1 VTTTF
6 PTWRRLP
13 NDPADWFSAD
23 ELERSRSYQKP
34 LTRLRLVRGA
44 LTVAALAAFV
54 GLEAG
59 PRLVEWV
66 GATNWVVQLLV
77 VIVAL
82 EAVALL
88 YNPALDWWLDLVH
101 DKRWGL
107 STQTPGGFVADQVKS
122 LLLGIVMYLV
132 LLVPLYALIRG
143 TDLWWFWGWLLLLG
157 FSIGLGFVYPIVI
170 APIFNTFT
178 PLEDD
183 DLNGRIRDIANKAD
197 VDIEGAFVADESRR
211 STRDNAYVAGLG
223 ATRRV
228 VLYDTILE
236 HPPEVVAQVVAHEVG
251 HWRLHH
257 LRKQIPLAAALAL
270 VMMLALRA
278 LAEWDGLWSWAGV
291 DGLGDP
297 TSLPILLVAIQMGFG
312 AMGVVSSFVSRAFER
327 QADVQALELLG
338 EPERMQDMIR
348 RLHVKNLADLDP
360 GLLKRVQASHPPAA
374 ERMALVTAWVDRQG
388 ATHTPT

>member
-1 VTTTF
+1 VTAPF
-6 PTWRRLP
+6 STWHRIP

-23 ELERSRSYQKP
+23 ELERSRAYQRP
-34 LTRLRLVRGA
+34 LKRLRLVRGG
-44 LTVAALAAFV
+44 LTLLVIGAFIA
-54 GLEAG
+54 LEAG
-59 PRLVEWV
+59 PRLIEWT

-82 EAVALL
+82 ELLALL
-88 YNPALDWWLDLVH
+88 YNPALDWWLDMVH

-107 STQTPGGFVADQVKS
+107 SNQTPGGFVSDQVKS
-122 LLLGIVMYLV
+122 LLLGVVMYLV

-143 TDLWWFWGWLLLLG
+143 TDLWWLWGWLLLVG
-157 FSIGLGFVYPIVI
+157 FSVGLGFIYPIVI

-183 DLNGRIRDIANKAD
+183 ELNARIRDIAERAE
-197 VDIEGAFVADESRR
+197 VDIEGAYVADESRR

-228 VLYDTILE
+228 VLFDTILE

-257 LRKQIPLAAALAL
+257 LRRQIPLAAGLALA
-270 VMMLALRA
+270 MMLALRA
-278 LAEWDGLWSWAGV
+278 LAEWDGLWSWAGI

-297 TSLPILLVAIQMGFG
+297 ASLPVLLVAVQLGFG
-312 AMGVVSSFVSRAFER
+312 VMGVASSYVSRAFER
-327 QADVQALELLG
+327 QADIQALELLG
-338 EPERMQDMIR
+338 DPDTMQDMIR

-360 GLLKRVQASHPPAA
+360 GPFKRMQATHPPAA
-374 ERMALVTAWVDRQG
+374 ERMALVRTWVG
-388 ATHTPT
+388 AVPR

>member
-1 VTTTF
+1 MTTSF
-6 PTWRRLP
+6 STWRRVA
-13 NDPADWFSAD
+13 NDPADWFSAE
-23 ELERSRSYQKP
+23 ELERSRAYQRP
-34 LTRLRLVRGA
+34 LARLRLVRGTLTFVTIA
-44 LTVAALAAFV
+44 LFV
-54 GLEAG
+54 GLQAG
-59 PRLVEWV
+59 PRLVDAL
-66 GATNWVVQLLV
+66 GLDNWVLQLLA

-82 EAVALL
+82 ELVSLV
-88 YNPALDWWLDLVH
+88 YNPALDWWVDLVH
-101 DKRWGL
+101 DKEWGL
-107 STQTPGGFVADQVKS
+107 SNQTPKGFVSDQVKS
-122 LLLGIVMYLV
+122 LALGIVMYLV

-143 TDLWWFWGWLLLLG
+143 TELWWFWGWLLLVA
-157 FSIGLGFVYPIVI
+157 FSVGLGFVYPIVI

-178 PLEDD
+178 PLEND
-183 DLNGRIRDIANKAD
+183 DLNARIRDIATRAG

-257 LRKQIPLAAALAL
+257 LRRQIPLAALLAL

-278 LAEWDGLWSWAGV
+278 LAEWDGLWSWVDV

-297 TSLPILLVAIQMGFG
+297 TSLPILLVAIQLGFG
-312 AMGVVSSFVSRAFER
+312 AMGVVSSYVSRAFER

-338 EPERMQDMIR
+338 EPDRMQDMIR

-360 GLLKRVQASHPPAA
+360 SWWKRIQASHPPAA
-374 ERMALVTAWVDRQG
+374 ERMALVDAWLAAAGR
-388 ATHTPT
+388 AR

>member
-1 VTTTF
+1 VTAPF
-6 PTWRRLP
+6 STWHRIP

-23 ELERSRSYQKP
+23 ELERSRAYQRP
-34 LTRLRLVRGA
+34 LKRLRLVRGG
-44 LTVAALAAFV
+44 LTLLVIGAFIA
-54 GLEAG
+54 LEAG
-59 PRLVEWV
+59 PRLIEWT

-82 EAVALL
+82 ELLALL
-88 YNPALDWWLDLVH
+88 YNPALDWWLDMVH

-107 STQTPGGFVADQVKS
+107 SNQTPGGFVSDQVKS
-122 LLLGIVMYLV
+122 LLLGVVMYLV

-143 TDLWWFWGWLLLLG
+143 TDLWWLWGWLLLVG
-157 FSIGLGFVYPIVI
+157 FSVGLGFIYPIVI

-183 DLNGRIRDIANKAD
+183 ELNARIRDIAERAE
-197 VDIEGAFVADESRR
+197 VDIEGAYVADESRR

-228 VLYDTILE
+228 VLFDTILE

-257 LRKQIPLAAALAL
+257 LRRQIPLAAGLALA
-270 VMMLALRA
+270 MMLALRA
-278 LAEWDGLWSWAGV
+278 LAEWDGLWSWAGI

-297 TSLPILLVAIQMGFG
+297 ASLPVLLVAVQLGFG
-312 AMGVVSSFVSRAFER
+312 VMGVASSYVSRAFER
-327 QADVQALELLG
+327 QADIQALELLG
-338 EPERMQDMIR
+338 DPDTMQDMIR
-348 RLHVKNLADLDP
+348 RLHVKNLADLEP
-360 GLLKRVQASHPPAA
+360 GPFKRMQATHPPAA
-374 ERMALVTAWVDRQG
+374 ERMALVRTWVG
-388 ATHTPT
+388 AVPR